1 MLYDLLSDLLILT
14 LLVILIRDTPYL
26 AMFFSL
32 YGSAV
37 SFMASLHSVTTVST
51 TEYVSGT
58 EGVKEAIW
66 MRGLISELRVP

>member
-1 MLYDLLSDLLILT
+1 
-14 LLVILIRDTPYL
+14 
-26 AMFFSL
+26 MFFSL